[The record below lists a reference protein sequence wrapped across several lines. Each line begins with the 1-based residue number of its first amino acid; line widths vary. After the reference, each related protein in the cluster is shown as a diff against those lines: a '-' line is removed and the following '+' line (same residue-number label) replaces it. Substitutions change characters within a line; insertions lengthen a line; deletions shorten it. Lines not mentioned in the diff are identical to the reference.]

1 MALAS
6 PPHLTDSAKLA
17 SHPMAYLL
25 VFAAAFCLSLLVT
38 PLAARLGQR
47 WKMFDVPGGRRQHTG
62 VVPRTGGIALYIA
75 FLLAALLAAF
85 LGQGLPAPEGPD
97 PKEFLR
103 IAAILLGSTF
113 MFLVGLTDDRH
124 ELKPRAQLLAQLV
137 AGVIAVAGL
146 VFIERVRNPF
156 TDRLIILPW
165 FWTVLIT
172 MVWVSGMVNTVN
184 FLDGVDGLAASV
196 AAVVAAV
203 LFIDM
208 LQAGQYSVSLLPL
221 ALLGSTLGFLPANFY
236 PAKVFM
242 GSSGSF
248 FLGYALATVS
258 IAAGP
263 RLAMMLLLLL
273 LPIIDVGWLILV
285 RLRRAGTFVHGDRRH
300 LHFRLLDLGLSQR
313 QIVLAYSSISAAF
326 GLLALSV
333 SSRLF
338 KLGALVVLGGAIFIG
353 LAVVAARSER

>member
-1 MALAS
+1 MAF
-6 PPHLTDSAKLA
+6 P
-17 SHPMAYLL
+17 L
-25 VFAAAFCLSLLVT
+25 VLIIAFCLSLVMT
-38 PLAARLGQR
+38 PVAARLGR
-47 WKMFDVPGGRRQHTG
+47 HWKIVDVPAGRRQHTG
-62 VVPRTGGIALYIA
+62 VVPRTGGLALYVA
-75 FLLAALLAAF
+75 FLLAVLLAAV
-85 LGQGLPAPEGPD
+85 LGQRLPAPEGPD
-97 PKEFLR
+97 PKEPLR

-113 MFLVGLTDDRH
+113 MFLVGLHDDRR

-137 AGVIAVAGL
+137 AAVIAVAGL
-146 VFIERVRNPF
+146 VFIERVRDPF

-172 MVWVSGMVNTVN
+172 MVWVLGMINTVN

-196 AAVVAAV
+196 TAVVAAV

-221 ALLGSTLGFLPANFY
+221 ALLGVTLGFLPANFY
-236 PAKVFM
+236 PARVFM

-273 LPIIDVGWLILV
+273 VPIIDVGWLIVV
-285 RLRRAGTFVHGDRRH
+285 RLRRAPGAFVHGDRRH

-313 QIVLAYSSISAAF
+313 QIVLVYTSVSAAF

-338 KLGALVVLGGAIFIG
+338 KLGALLVLGVAIFIG
-353 LAVVAARSER
+353 LAVVASRSER

>member
-1 MALAS
+1 MV
-6 PPHLTDSAKLA
+6 
-17 SHPMAYLL
+17 YLL
-25 VFAAAFCLSLLVT
+25 VFTVAFCLSIAMT
-38 PLAARLGQR
+38 PLAARLGRR
-47 WKMFDVPGGRRQHTG
+47 WKMVDVPGGRRQHTG
-62 VVPRTGGIALYIA
+62 VVPRTGGIALYTA
-75 FLLAALLAAF
+75 FLLAALLTVV
-85 LGQGLPAPEGPD
+85 LGRRLPAPEGPD
-97 PKEFLR
+97 PKEPLR

-113 MFLVGLTDDRH
+113 MFLVGLDDDRR
-124 ELKPRAQLLAQLV
+124 ELRPRAQLLAQLV
-137 AGVIAVAGL
+137 VGMIAVAGL
-146 VFIERVRNPF
+146 VFIERVRDPF
-156 TDRLIILPW
+156 TDRLIVLPW
-165 FWTVLIT
+165 FWAVLVT
-172 MVWVSGMVNTVN
+172 LVWVSGMINTVN

-203 LFIDM
+203 LFIAM
-208 LQAGQYSVSLLPL
+208 VQARQYSVSLLPL
-221 ALLGSTLGFLPANFY
+221 ALLGTTLGFLPANVY

-273 LPIIDVGWLILV
+273 VPIIDVGWLILV
-285 RLRRAGTFVHGDRRH
+285 RLRSAGTFIRADRRH

-313 QIVLAYSSISAAF
+313 QIVLAYSSLSAAF

-338 KLGALVVLGGAIFIG
+338 KLGALVILGAAIFVG
-353 LAVVAARSER
+353 LAVVASRSER

>member
-1 MALAS
+1 MTF
-6 PPHLTDSAKLA
+6 P
-17 SHPMAYLL
+17 L
-25 VFAAAFCLSLLVT
+25 VFAVALCLSWVIT
-38 PLAARLGQR
+38 PVAARLGRR
-47 WKMFDVPGGRRQHTG
+47 WKMVDVPGGRRQHTG
-62 VVPRTGGIALYIA
+62 VLPRTGGIALYAA
-75 FLLAALLAAF
+75 FLLAALLAAS
-85 LGQGLPAPEGPD
+85 LGQRLPAPEGPD
-97 PKEFLR
+97 AKEPLR

-113 MFLVGLTDDRH
+113 MFLVGLADDRR

-137 AGVIAVAGL
+137 AAVIAVAGL
-146 VFIERVRNPF
+146 VFVERVRDPF

-172 MVWVSGMVNTVN
+172 TVWVLGMINTVN

-208 LQAGQYSVSLLPL
+208 VQAGQYSVSLLPL
-221 ALLGSTLGFLPANFY
+221 ALLGTTLGFLPANFY
-236 PAKVFM
+236 PARVFM

-273 LPIIDVGWLILV
+273 VPIIDVGWLIVV
-285 RLRRAGTFVHGDRRH
+285 RLRRAPGAFVHGDRRH

-313 QIVLAYSSISAAF
+313 QIVLAYTSVSAAF

-338 KLGALVVLGGAIFIG
+338 KLGALVVLGVAIFVG
-353 LAVVAARSER
+353 LAAVASRSER

>member
-1 MALAS
+1 MAF
-6 PPHLTDSAKLA
+6 P
-17 SHPMAYLL
+17 L
-25 VFAAAFCLSLLVT
+25 VLIIAFCLSLAMT
-38 PLAARLGQR
+38 PVAARLGRR
-47 WKMFDVPGGRRQHTG
+47 WKMVDVPAGRRQHTG
-62 VVPRTGGIALYIA
+62 VVPRTGGLALYIA
-75 FLLAALLAAF
+75 FLLAVLLAAV
-85 LGQGLPAPEGPD
+85 LGQRLPAPEGPD
-97 PKEFLR
+97 PKEPLR

-113 MFLVGLTDDRH
+113 MFLVGLHDDRR

-137 AGVIAVAGL
+137 AAVIAVAGL

-165 FWTVLIT
+165 FWTVLMT
-172 MVWVSGMVNTVN
+172 MVWVLGMINTVN

-196 AAVVAAV
+196 TAVVAAV

-221 ALLGSTLGFLPANFY
+221 ALLGVTLGFLPANFY
-236 PAKVFM
+236 PARVFM

-273 LPIIDVGWLILV
+273 VPIIDVGWLIVV
-285 RLRRAGTFVHGDRRH
+285 RLRRAPGAFVHGDRRH

-313 QIVLAYSSISAAF
+313 QIVLAYTSVSAAF

-338 KLGALVVLGGAIFIG
+338 KLGALLVLGVAILIG
-353 LAVVAARSER
+353 LAVVASRSER

>member
-1 MALAS
+1 LIAF
-6 PPHLTDSAKLA
+6 P
-17 SHPMAYLL
+17 L
-25 VFAAAFCLSLLVT
+25 VLVVAFCLSWVIT
-38 PLAARLGQR
+38 PLAARLGRQ
-47 WKMFDVPGGRRQHTG
+47 WKIVDVPGGRREHEG
-62 VVPRTGGIALYIA
+62 VVPRTGGIALYTA
-75 FLLAALLAAF
+75 FLVTVLLAAV
-85 LGQGLPAPEGPD
+85 LGRGLPAPEGPD
-97 PKEFLR
+97 PKESLR
-103 IAAILLGSTF
+103 ISAILLGGTF
-113 MFLVGLTDDRH
+113 MFLVGLADDRR
-124 ELKPRAQLLAQLV
+124 ELKPQTQLLAQLV
-137 AGVIAVAGL
+137 AAVIAVAGL
-146 VFIERVRNPF
+146 VFIERVRDPF
-156 TDRLIILPW
+156 ADRLIILPW

-172 MVWVSGMVNTVN
+172 MVWVSGMINTVN
-184 FLDGVDGLAASV
+184 FLDGVDGLATSV

-208 LQAGQYSVSLLPL
+208 VQAGQYSVSLLPL
-221 ALLGSTLGFLPANFY
+221 ALLGTTLGFLPANFY
-236 PAKVFM
+236 PATVFM

-273 LPIIDVGWLILV
+273 VPIIDVGWLIVL
-285 RLRRAGTFVHGDRRH
+285 RLRRAPEAFVYGDRRH

-313 QIVLAYSSISAAF
+313 QIVVAYSSVSAAF

-338 KLGALVVLGGAIFIG
+338 KLGALLVLGVAIFVG